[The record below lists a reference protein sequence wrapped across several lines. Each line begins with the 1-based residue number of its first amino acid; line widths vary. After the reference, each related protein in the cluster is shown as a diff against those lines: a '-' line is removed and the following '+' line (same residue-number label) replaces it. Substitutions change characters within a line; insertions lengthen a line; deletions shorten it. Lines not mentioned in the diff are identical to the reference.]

1 MDTDRMSS
9 LRLLADDLTGALDTS
24 AELVG
29 KFGPL
34 EVCWSVSS
42 ITPAQ
47 SSFSID
53 SGTRERSAGDAFA
66 IVQKLAP
73 RLDGATTAYKKI
85 DSLLRGHW
93 AAELD
98 ACWQTGLWDA
108 CVLAPA
114 FAYQGR
120 RTLDGQQYAR
130 GADGRWSA
138 VGKNLVEQLRDRKLE
153 ARRARPADGLR
164 PGINVFD
171 AETDND
177 LDWVARAGQSYSG
190 KVLWCGSGGL
200 ASALARGAD
209 VWVSDELKRPVLSVF
224 GSDHRATALQLAACG
239 DVVIPSNDVVRDIDA
254 IRRALD
260 QGVAFVR
267 LETPAAASREDAAQ
281 HFSSQIS
288 LLSRAIHPPGS
299 VVIAGGETVKAQ
311 MIAVGARALR
321 LLGRLEPGIP
331 KSVIEDGLWSGVEVI
346 SKSGAFG
353 ETDVWAKLL
362 RQNGLI

>member
-1 MDTDRMSS
+1 MSS

-34 EVCWSVSS
+34 KVCWSVSS
-42 ITPAQ
+42 IAPAQ
-47 SSFSID
+47 QNFSID
-53 SGTRERSAGDAFA
+53 SGTRERTAGDAFA

-73 RLDGATTAYKKI
+73 RLAGAATAYKKI

-108 CVLAPA
+108 CILAPA

-120 RTLDGQQYAR
+120 RTLDGQQFAR
-130 GADGRWSA
+130 GADGRWSP
-138 VGKNLVEQLRDRKLE
+138 VGTNLVEQLRDRKLE
-153 ARRARPADGLR
+153 ARRSRPADGLR

-171 AETDND
+171 GETDND
-177 LDWVARAGQSYSG
+177 LDWVVKAGQDYSG

-209 VWVSDELKRPVLSVF
+209 VWVSDQLKGPVLGVF
-224 GSDHRATALQLAACG
+224 GSDHRTTALQLAACSAI
-239 DVVIPSNDVVRDIDA
+239 VISSDDVVRDIDR
-254 IRRALD
+254 IRQALD
-260 QGVAFVR
+260 KGVAFIK
-267 LETPAAASREDAAQ
+267 LEAPGTPSRDDVAQ
-281 HFSSQIS
+281 HFSRQIS
-288 LLSRAIHPPGS
+288 LLSRAINPPGS
-299 VVIAGGETVKAQ
+299 LVVAGGETVKAH
-311 MIAVGARALR
+311 MIAVGAQALR
-321 LLGRLEPGIP
+321 PLGRLEPGIP
-331 KSVIEDGLWSGVEVI
+331 KSVIEGGDWSGVEVV

-353 ETDVWAKLL
+353 AVDVWAKLL
-362 RQNGLI
+362 KQNGLS